1 MATACPVDQ
10 LADGDAESMMGI
22 PVSQAG
28 DERDGHPEKIMY
40 RQEDGIAVDGFSH
53 INMKKNTTSW
63 WLQCGQKTWT

>member
-1 MATACPVDQ
+1 LTQ

-40 RQEDGIAVDGFSH
+40 RHARK
-53 INMKKNTTSW
+53 MA
-63 WLQCGQKTWT
+63 LQLMASAI